1 MCEVDGSP
9 GVVGR
14 GSGGDGAPY
23 GVYHFCKKS
32 LSTQL
37 SNICIKL
44 EKLHT

>member
-1 MCEVDGSP
+1 MGSMDRP
-9 GVVGR
+9 VWWDDKMTAAAAHR
-14 GSGGDGAPY
+14 T
-23 GVYHFCKKS
+23 VYPCCDKS